1 MNPPANFHAAAKA
14 ASTSATAGPQISTP
28 VSRQGGIFFS
38 KSYLIISE
46 VCAVAFR
53 VLSKKTKML
62 FSPVKTCVNPS
73 KDGNITNLSV
83 LFFTSKIR
91 PVDRYWSV
99 SPSSK
104 ITLVFPPFPFSLLLP
119 KLHTGFDSP
128 ESSDQKYFH
137 RAYTSNPRKD
147 LRGHKTVH

>member
-46 VCAVAFR
+46 VRELAFR
-53 VLSKKTKML
+53 VFSKKLKML

-73 KDGNITNLSV
+73 KDGNITN
-83 LFFTSKIR
+83 
-91 PVDRYWSV
+91 
-99 SPSSK
+99 
-104 ITLVFPPFPFSLLLP
+104 
-119 KLHTGFDSP
+119 
-128 ESSDQKYFH
+128 
-137 RAYTSNPRKD
+137 
-147 LRGHKTVH
+147 